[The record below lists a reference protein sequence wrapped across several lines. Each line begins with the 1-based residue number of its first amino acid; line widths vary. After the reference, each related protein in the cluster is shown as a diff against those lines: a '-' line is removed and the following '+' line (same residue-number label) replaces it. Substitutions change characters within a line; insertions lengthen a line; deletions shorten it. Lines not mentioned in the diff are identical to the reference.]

1 MLLLWAVHWFST
13 YGCNVCDGLKEASKS
28 LHTLCEH
35 NSFPKAA
42 EQSDRPRLPA
52 GAVPPPHRL
61 SAWHTEMGT
70 CFRSYAELYLGV
82 RLHY

>member
-42 EQSDRPRLPA
+42 EQSDRPRPPSRSRSSSSQ
-52 GAVPPPHRL
+52 AVCLAHRNGNVF
-61 SAWHTEMGT
+61 S
-70 CFRSYAELYLGV
+70 
-82 RLHY
+82 